1 MPEEQTTRS
10 DLPAI
15 RAVIDAIAKAVRT
28 NDVGAFLAHAAPDIV
43 VFDLIPPLEH
53 KGEEAV
59 RRSWSFALG
68 SFEGPIEYEVDHLDI
83 SISGD
88 IAFSR
93 SLAHYGGTTKE
104 GTRITNHLRSTLGFR
119 KIEGQWKVIHEHLS
133 VPFDMKS
140 GRALLE
146 LEV

>member
-1 MPEEQTTRS
+1 MPEQDTTRS

-15 RAVIDAIAKAVRT
+15 RALIDAIMKAVRT
-28 NDVGAFLAHAAPDIV
+28 NDVDAFLRLCAPDIV
-43 VFDLIPPLEH
+43 VFDMLPPLEQ
-53 KGEEAV
+53 KGPQAI
-59 RRSWSFALG
+59 RQSWGIALG

-93 SLAHYGGTTKE
+93 SLVHYGGTTKE

-119 KIEGQWKVIHEHLS
+119 KVEGQWKVIHEHLS

-146 LEV
+146 LDA